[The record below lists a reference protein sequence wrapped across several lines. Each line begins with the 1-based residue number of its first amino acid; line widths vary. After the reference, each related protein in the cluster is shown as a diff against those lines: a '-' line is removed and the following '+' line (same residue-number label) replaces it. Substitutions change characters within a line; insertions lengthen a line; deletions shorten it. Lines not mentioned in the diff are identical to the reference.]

1 MQRAANQKC
10 SYRFSYS
17 FRYRFRII
25 FSKEPICESISTD
38 KAYANETMKHDDE
51 RNQDLEEA
59 AEIQP
64 ELTNT
69 KAWNVWKEM
78 MIADQPDM
86 REHGKQLA
94 LYMHCMI
101 Q

>member
-1 MQRAANQKC
+1 MQQRKEKDPNQKC
-10 SYRFSYS
+10 RWIY
-17 FRYRFRII
+17 I
-25 FSKEPICESISTD
+25 FSFSWGSKQCKSITD
-38 KAYANETMKHDDE
+38 KTHANDTKKHDE
-51 RNQDLEEA
+51 KNQDLEGT
-59 AEIQP
+59 AEFQP

-69 KAWNVWKEM
+69 EAWNSWKEM